1 MGLSPSKAHPKV
13 TRVAPVPGQGDVP
26 ALTALHG
33 LPGEP
38 GQPWGKPI
46 FHLELPPLRETWYGR
61 ASAGEGWEIGNFVNL
76 GLTGA
81 VGLLAEVWG
90 GC

>member
-1 MGLSPSKAHPKV
+1 MGLGPSKAHPKV

-26 ALTALHG
+26 VLTALHG

-76 GLTGA
+76 GLPGA